1 MCMVYLMNRRR
12 SIKGNRMLKASTSG
26 KVARGEEES
35 IPGETP
41 GADSFGFYCMEQ
53 DPIGA
58 FCLVEKT

>member
-12 SIKGNRMLKASTSG
+12 SIKGNRMLKARTSG

-35 IPGETP
+35 IPGV
-41 GADSFGFYCMEQ
+41 DSFGFYCMEQ

-58 FCLVEKT
+58 FCLIEKT